1 MKPSRPTGAL
11 ARPRRVGGRRD
22 GFPTDGVDD
31 ALAALFLVHS
41 RGLVGLA
48 RLLVDDL
55 ATAEDV
61 VQDAFAATYRRW
73 SAIRTP
79 EAALPYLRVAVVN
92 HARKRIRDRQ
102 HGGRVVADLADRADS
117 RVRTDSFDALDQ
129 RHVVLAAL
137 RALSYRQRQVV
148 VLRFYLDLSEAQVAD
163 QLGLTRGAV
172 HRHAARAT
180 DALRDLLGTP
190 EEGR

>member
-1 MKPSRPTGAL
+1 MKPSRLTGAP
-11 ARPRRVGGRRD
+11 ARPRRAGGRRD
-22 GFPTDGVDD
+22 GFPAEDVDE
-31 ALAALFLVHS
+31 ALTALFLVHG

-73 SAIRTP
+73 TAIRTP
-79 EAALPYLRVAVVN
+79 ESALPYLRAAVVN
-92 HARKRIRDRQ
+92 YA
-102 HGGRVVADLADRADS
+102 
-117 RVRTDSFDALDQ
+117 
-129 RHVVLAAL
+129 LAAL

-148 VLRFYLDLSEAQVAD
+148 VLRYYLDLSEAQVAD

-172 HRHAARAT
+172 HRHAVRAT
-180 DALRDLLGTP
+180 DALRDLLKEP

>member
-1 MKPSRPTGAL
+1 MKPSRPTGAR
-11 ARPRRVGGRRD
+11 AHPRRDGGRRD
-22 GFPTDGVDD
+22 DFPAEGVDD

-41 RGLVGLA
+41 RALVGLA

-73 SAIRTP
+73 WAIRTP
-79 EAALPYLRVAVVN
+79 DAALPYLRVAVVN

-102 HGGRVVADLADRADS
+102 HGGRVVGELPDRADS
-117 RVRTDSFDALDQ
+117 GARMDSFDALEQ

-148 VLRFYLDLSEAQVAD
+148 VLRYYLDLSEAQVAD

-180 DALRDLLGTP
+180 EALRDLLEDP

>member
-1 MKPSRPTGAL
+1 
-11 ARPRRVGGRRD
+11 
-22 GFPTDGVDD
+22 
-31 ALAALFLVHS
+31 VHS

-102 HGGRVVADLADRADS
+102 HGGRVVADLPDRADS
-117 RVRTDSFDALDQ
+117 RVRIDSFDALDQ

>member
-1 MKPSRPTGAL
+1 MKPSRLTGAP
-11 ARPRRVGGRRD
+11 ARPRRAGGRRD
-22 GFPTDGVDD
+22 GFPAEDVDE
-31 ALAALFLVHS
+31 ALAALFLVHG

-73 SAIRTP
+73 PAIRTP
-79 EAALPYLRVAVVN
+79 ESALPYLRAAVVN
-92 HARKRIRDRQ
+92 YARKRIRDRQ
-102 HGGRVVADLADRADS
+102 HGGRVVGEAPDLADPRARGD
-117 RVRTDSFDALDQ
+117 VIDALEQ

-148 VLRFYLDLSEAQVAD
+148 VLRYYLDLSEAQVAD

-172 HRHAARAT
+172 HRHAVRAT
-180 DALRDLLGTP
+180 DALRDLLKEP

>member
-1 MKPSRPTGAL
+1 MKPSRLTGAMT
-11 ARPRRVGGRRD
+11 RPRRVGGRRD
-22 GFPTDGVDD
+22 GFPADDVDE
-31 ALAALFLVHS
+31 ALAALFLVHG

-102 HGGRVVADLADRADS
+102 HGGRVVGPPADRSDS
-117 RVRTDSFDALDQ
+117 PARTDSIDAVEQ

-148 VLRFYLDLSEAQVAD
+148 VLRYYLDLSEAQVAD

-172 HRHAARAT
+172 HRHAERAT
-180 DALRDLLGTP
+180 VALRDLLKDP

>member
-1 MKPSRPTGAL
+1 MKPSRPTGAP
-11 ARPRRVGGRRD
+11 APPRRGGRPD
-22 GFPTDGVDD
+22 GIPAEGVDE
-31 ALAALFLVHS
+31 ALAALFLVHG

-102 HGGRVVADLADRADS
+102 HGGRVVGELPDRADS
-117 RVRTDSFDALDQ
+117 RRTDSFDALEQ

-148 VLRFYLDLSEAQVAD
+148 VLRYYLDLSEAQVAD

-180 DALRDLLGTP
+180 DALRDLLEDP
-190 EEGR
+190 EVGR